1 MGDHCVGRQEPC
13 TDKHLPISC
22 NYHKD
27 CTSAIYNTYYQST
40 RNTDTALAVLRELAL
55 LIVIAVLVVLR
66 SIASF
71 SNIANTTSTD
81 CSTSNGYISSANLT
95 NKSALNI
102 CSSTKSTI
110 IINDS
115 FTNTD
120 ISN

>member
-1 MGDHCVGRQEPC
+1 MDPS

-27 CTSAIYNTYYQST
+27 CTSAICNTYNQST

-71 SNIANTTSTD
+71 NNIANTTSTK
-81 CSTSNGYISSANLT
+81 CSTTNSYISSANLT
-95 NKSALNI
+95 SNKVLLI
-102 CSSTKSTI
+102 LVVVLKVL
-110 IINDS
+110 
-115 FTNTD
+115 
-120 ISN
+120 